1 MMGLFDVIKGK
12 GAAQRPT
19 AAVDNT
25 TVPRQ
30 LYFHSTAAM
39 ERGLDGTEETFARF
53 YWAIYH
59 CSPDEP
65 ADLNDR
71 REQLRKQYPDKVVAV
86 GQRFILWGEAAY
98 QALGGYYR
106 AMASGHS
113 SESCRKYYSQQFD
126 RIRAVHIDSQSL
138 PIPVDLSEG
147 QLAHDEQ
154 LEFLACLAIMNGH
167 IF

>member
-1 MMGLFDVIKGK
+1 MGLFDVIKGK
-12 GAAQRPT
+12 GAAQCPT

-25 TVPRQ
+25 AVPRQ
-30 LYFHSTAAM
+30 LHFYSTAAM

-53 YWAIYH
+53 YRAIYH
-59 CSPDEP
+59 CSLDEP
-65 ADLNDR
+65 ADINDR
-71 REQLRKQYPDKVVAV
+71 REQLRKQYPNKAVAV
-86 GQRFILWGEAAY
+86 GQRFVLLGEAAY

-106 AMASGHS
+106 TLASDHS

-126 RIRAVHIDSQSL
+126 RIRAAHIDSQSL
-138 PIPVDLSEG
+138 PIPVDLTEG

-154 LEFLACLAIMNGH
+154 LEFFACVAILNGH

>member
-12 GAAQRPT
+12 GAAQCPT
-19 AAVDNT
+19 TAVDNT
-25 TVPRQ
+25 AVPKQ
-30 LYFHSTAAM
+30 LHFYSTGAM

-53 YWAIYH
+53 HWTMYH

-65 ADLNDR
+65 AVNDR
-71 REQLRKQYPDKVVAV
+71 REQLRKQYPNKAVAV
-86 GQRFILWGEAAY
+86 GQRFVLLGEAAY

-106 AMASGHS
+106 AQASGNS

-126 RIRAVHIDSQSL
+126 RIRAAHIDSQSL
-138 PIPVDLSEG
+138 PIPVDLTEG

-154 LEFLACLAIMNGH
+154 LEFFACVAILNGH